1 MNLEKTVVKL
11 NLSVV
16 EKLST
21 QLLNLGVAKHFLGP
35 LHSHV
40 FFLVKSENWRKI
52 IKHQESS
59 YFRKMQKC
67 YLDYS

>member
-1 MNLEKTVVKL
+1 MNLEKTLVKL
-11 NLSVV
+11 NLFVV

-21 QLLNLGVAKHFLGP
+21 QLLNLKFGVAKHFFVP

-52 IKHQESS
+52 IKPGKFIFS
-59 YFRKMQKC
+59 
-67 YLDYS
+67 